1 MKRLLHGASYLLVA
15 SLFATNLLLS
25 GCGSSVEASKA
36 SASADS
42 LSAANQQLQGEN
54 SQLKKTVSQ
63 LEQDKKALN
72 AKVADLTSKLGQS
85 SQQWQDLQDLQARV
99 NQLDSELTV
108 QKQINRDM
116 SARSADA
123 ERASLGSGLQP
134 VTTQAEFKQGY
145 DQGLK
150 LFRTRKYNDAL
161 AVFANLTKSNVM
173 PTMTGN
179 AYYWMGECLY
189 AMQKY
194 NDAANAFKT
203 VLTFHN
209 SFKTGAA
216 YLMLGMSYVHL
227 GNKAEART
235 TWEELIKK
243 DPKSQY
249 ASKAREYIGQL

>member
-1 MKRLLHGASYLLVA
+1 MKRVLHGASYLVVA

-42 LSAANQQLQGEN
+42 LTTENQQLQSQN
-54 SQLKKTVSQ
+54 SQLKKSVSQ

-72 AKVADLTSKLGQS
+72 AKVADLTSRLGQS

-116 SARSADA
+116 SAKSADM

-134 VTTQAEFKQGY
+134 VTTQAEFKQNY

-150 LFRTRKYNDAL
+150 LFRSRKYNDAL
-161 AVFANLTKSNVM
+161 AVFANLSNSKVM

-179 AYYWMGECLY
+179 AYYWMGECYY
-189 AMQKY
+189 ATQKY
-194 NDAANAFKT
+194 SDALNAFKK
-203 VLTFHN
+203 VLSLGKN
-209 SFKTGAA
+209 YKTGAA
-216 YLMLGMSYVHL
+216 YLMLGMSYLHL
-227 GNKAEART
+227 GNKPEARA
-235 TWEELIKK
+235 TWENLIKQ

-249 ASKAREYIGQL
+249 AATAREYISKL